1 MLAIL
6 PPYLGARMPKTVAQ
20 IEAQIAK
27 LQKQKDALRA
37 QEVAGVVRRI
47 RKAIDYYG
55 LTAEELGFDRGA
67 RGKTAVGK
75 TARKT
80 TRKVA
85 VKYRDGAGNE
95 WSGRGRRPAWFIA
108 ALDAGRSMEDLEVRK
123 GPID

>member
-1 MLAIL
+1 MGRTI
-6 PPYLGARMPKTVAQ
+6 AQ
-20 IEAQIAK
+20 IEAQVSR

-37 QEVAGVVRRI
+37 QEVAGVIRRI

-55 LTAEELGFDRGA
+55 LTAEELGFGPGA

-95 WSGRGRRPAWFIA
+95 WSGRGRRPGWFVA
-108 ALDAGRSMEDLEVRK
+108 ALEAGRSIEGLEVRK
-123 GPID
+123 TVPA

>member
-1 MLAIL
+1 M
-6 PPYLGARMPKTVAQ
+6 ARTIAQ

-37 QEVAGVVRRI
+37 QEVAGVIRRI

-55 LTAEELGFDRGA
+55 LTAEELGFAPGTRGEA
-67 RGKTAVGK
+67 AAGNA
-75 TARKT
+75 ARKT
-80 TRKVA
+80 SRKVA

-108 ALDAGRSMEDLEVRK
+108 ALAAGRSIDELEVGKRT
-123 GPID
+123 PA

>member
-1 MLAIL
+1 
-6 PPYLGARMPKTVAQ
+6 MPKTVAQ

-27 LQKQKDALRA
+27 LQKQRDALRA
-37 QEVAGVVRRI
+37 QEAAGVIRRI

-55 LTAEELGFDRGA
+55 LTAEELGFDCGA
-67 RGKTAVGK
+67 RGKTTVGK
-75 TARKT
+75 TARKP

-123 GPID
+123 AQSARRSGRKADA